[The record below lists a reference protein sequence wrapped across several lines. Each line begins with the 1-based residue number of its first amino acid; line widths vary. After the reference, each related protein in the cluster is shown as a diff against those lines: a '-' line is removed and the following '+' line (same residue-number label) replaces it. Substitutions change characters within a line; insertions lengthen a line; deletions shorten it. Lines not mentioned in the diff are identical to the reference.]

1 MVNYTQEPERDTVI
15 QRAIWQLRT
24 LYAAIRRNP
33 LDFRRNDDR
42 LEEIKKIKAKHK
54 LWVEPTIYYVNSG

>member
-1 MVNYTQEPERDTVI
+1 MVNYTQEPDRDTVI

-33 LDFRRNDDR
+33 LDFRRNDER
-42 LEEIKKIKAKHK
+42 LEEIKKIRDKHR
-54 LWVEPTIYYVNSG
+54 L

>member
-1 MVNYTQEPERDTVI
+1 MVNYTQEPEKDSVV

-33 LDFRRNDDR
+33 LDFRRNDERIEQIKQIKDKHR
-42 LEEIKKIKAKHK
+42 L
-54 LWVEPTIYYVNSG
+54 